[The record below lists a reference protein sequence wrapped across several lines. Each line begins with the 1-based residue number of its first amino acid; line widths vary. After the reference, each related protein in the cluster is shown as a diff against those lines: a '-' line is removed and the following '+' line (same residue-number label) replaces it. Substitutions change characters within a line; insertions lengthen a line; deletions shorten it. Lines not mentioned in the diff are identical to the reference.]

1 MEIWKSIEGYEGC
14 EVSNFGNVRSR
25 YGKPFKQFLNSRGY
39 YRVSLGTQ
47 RLHLVHRLVAKAF
60 VDNPNG
66 YPIVNHKDEDKTNN
80 RADNLEWC
88 TYKYNSN
95 YGDTPRRSSEKQR
108 MPVIQI
114 LPSGE
119 EVEWESL
126 RAVER
131 ELGYS
136 HNSISKCAKGY
147 QKKAH
152 GYEWKFK
159 EDVPL

>member
-1 MEIWKSIEGYEGC
+1 MEVWKPIEGYEGC
-14 EVSNFGNVRSR
+14 EVSNLGNVRNKN
-25 YGKPFKQFLNSRGY
+25 GKLFKQFLNSKGY

-47 RLHLVHRLVAKAF
+47 RLQLVHRLVAKAF
-60 VDNPNG
+60 VDNPND

-80 RADNLEWC
+80 CADNLEWC

-95 YGDTPRRSSEKQR
+95 YGDAPTKSSQKSRR
-108 MPVIQI
+108 PVVQV

-119 EVEWESL
+119 LVFWESL

-136 HNSISKCAKGY
+136 HNNISNVCKGY
-147 QKKAH
+147 YKKAY
-152 GYEWKFK
+152 GCRWYFNKGATI
-159 EDVPL
+159 